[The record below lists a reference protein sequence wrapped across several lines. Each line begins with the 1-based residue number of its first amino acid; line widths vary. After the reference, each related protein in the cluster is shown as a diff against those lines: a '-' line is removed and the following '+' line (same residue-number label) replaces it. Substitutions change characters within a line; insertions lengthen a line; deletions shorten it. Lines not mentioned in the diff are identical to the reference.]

1 MKINEMKN
9 KRGKIMYLKYIFQTK
24 ESKSYLKKVSR
35 TTDKIERK

>member
-24 ESKSYLKKVSR
+24 ESKSYLKQTKGNRDSNS
-35 TTDKIERK
+35 